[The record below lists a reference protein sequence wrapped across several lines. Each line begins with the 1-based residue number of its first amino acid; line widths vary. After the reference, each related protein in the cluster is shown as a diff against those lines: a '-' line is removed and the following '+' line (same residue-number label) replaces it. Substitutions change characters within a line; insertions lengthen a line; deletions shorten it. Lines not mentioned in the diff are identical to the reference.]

1 MIGKEPFLRKKN
13 ELLKQKVEI
22 QERLDDFGKKGLVWV
37 EPVREWVEAAQ
48 LAGKLASSEEYSEIK
63 HFIRKIGSN
72 RCLEKTIL
80 LTTSGRFWLTR

>member
-37 EPVREWVEAAQ
+37 EPL
-48 LAGKLASSEEYSEIK
+48 LAV
-63 HFIRKIGSN
+63 
-72 RCLEKTIL
+72 
-80 LTTSGRFWLTR
+80 